1 MKQYKF
7 SKKFYDL
14 SEDDIEDDVE
24 RFYIDLVEKLGEDEV
39 SDMLK
44 EDIHLLFFSQY
55 LESNEET
62 DDSFDEN
69 LN

>member
-7 SKKFYDL
+7 SKKFYGM

-24 RFYIDLVEKLGEDEV
+24 RFYIDLVERLGEDEV
-39 SDMLK
+39 ADMLQ

-55 LESNEET
+55 LESE

>member
-1 MKQYKF
+1 M
-7 SKKFYDL
+7 

-24 RFYIDLVEKLGEDEV
+24 RFYIDLVERLGEDEV
-39 SDMLK
+39 SDMLQ

-55 LESNEET
+55 LESE

>member
-7 SKKFYDL
+7 SKKFYGM

-24 RFYIDLVEKLGEDEV
+24 RFYINLVERLGEDEV
-39 SDMLK
+39 ADMLQ

-55 LESNEET
+55 LESE

>member
-7 SKKFYDL
+7 SKKFYNM

-24 RFYIDLVEKLGEDEV
+24 RFYIDLVERLGEDEV
-39 SDMLK
+39 SDMLQ

-55 LESNEET
+55 LESE

>member
-7 SKKFYDL
+7 SKKFYGM

-24 RFYIDLVEKLGEDEV
+24 RFYIDLVERLGEDEV
-39 SDMLK
+39 ADMLQ

-55 LESNEET
+55 LESE
-62 DDSFDEN
+62 DDLFDEN

>member
-7 SKKFYDL
+7 SKKFYGM

-24 RFYIDLVEKLGEDEV
+24 RFYIDLVERLGEDEV
-39 SDMLK
+39 ADMLQ
-44 EDIHLLFFSQY
+44 EDIHLLFFSRY
-55 LESNEET
+55 LESE

>member
-1 MKQYKF
+1 M
-7 SKKFYDL
+7 

-24 RFYIDLVEKLGEDEV
+24 RFYIDLVERLGEDEV
-39 SDMLK
+39 ADMLQ
-44 EDIHLLFFSQY
+44 EDIHVLFFSRY
-55 LESNEET
+55 LESE

>member
-7 SKKFYDL
+7 SKKFYGM
-14 SEDDIEDDVE
+14 SEDDMEDDVE
-24 RFYIDLVEKLGEDEV
+24 RFYIDLVERLGEDEV
-39 SDMLK
+39 ADMLQ

-55 LESNEET
+55 LESE

>member
-7 SKKFYDL
+7 SKKFYNM

-24 RFYIDLVEKLGEDEV
+24 RFYIELVERLGEDEV
-39 SDMLK
+39 SDMLQ

-55 LESNEET
+55 LESE

>member
-7 SKKFYDL
+7 SKKFYNL
-14 SEDDIEDDVE
+14 SEDEIEDDVE
-24 RFYIDLVEKLGEDEV
+24 RFYIDLVEKLGEDMV
-39 SDMLK
+39 ADMLQ
-44 EDIHLLFFSQY
+44 EDIHLLFFARY
-55 LESNEET
+55 LEPNE